1 MPFKEKVPMAKEI
14 KISEVKKQWNAY
26 ESYLIKTR
34 YSVRNPK
41 TGEPIENT
49 YNDVIN
55 RIIKHLLDQKKSS
68 VVSKNSSSHKDIEAL
83 VHLLQ
88 KRIIIPATPVLM
100 SFGNPYTRRKGFFSC
115 YPLGYVEDSMEGIR
129 KICEKME
136 IIYMHGGGCG
146 IDISKLRPK
155 GSLVDNGQGIS
166 SGPIGFLYKFDAI
179 TGTTNQGGRRR
190 GALLVQMNWD
200 HPDIKDFIKS
210 KAAVPEISELI
221 YSLPK
226 DIRPE
231 QNPLLSNMN
240 ISVNVFGDFWKK
252 DNLINLIAT
261 QMWRTGD
268 PGLLFIDNMKS
279 FSPFKSKDNP
289 IFSNP
294 CGEYLAPANTACN
307 LITINLALLAQNA
320 YNFETRTFNFKKFF
334 TEILYAADKACILGN
349 ILIDSDEG
357 YPTDEIKEATQHF
370 RPVGIGITG
379 FHTALI
385 YAFNGDVKY
394 GESPSIDFAEKIQSI
409 LTIGALAR
417 SAELAFKNKICYEWN
432 EEYLNL
438 HIKELKESLDSM
450 DEEHKP
456 TNIRDSINLIKKCA
470 LEFKGFYNAA
480 LTSQAPTGTTSAFAH
495 VAGDTGIEPMFSIN
509 LKRKVKDF
517 KEGWITVEIITEP
530 LFELISKFEDIKDK
544 VNDQL
549 AHKISPEKQLTLMSA
564 FQKFVH
570 TGVSKTINVP
580 YEITIEGIENLIK
593 KAKKL
598 RLKGFTVYRDG
609 CRLDS
614 IYVTQRS
621 KADKKTLSEELPV
634 IRSAKVYEV
643 HGPVNAY
650 VTTSFDEENRL
661 REVFVNVGKAGT
673 TLNSMFQAVG
683 RLISVALRRYP
694 DLADRF
700 IETMEG
706 IESGEFYTCN
716 EYRAHSLPDMLAKI
730 MRDALKA
737 TQKEKE
743 ELRKGSGDLCP
754 NCGNLAMYRNGG
766 CKTCDQCGYSTC

>member
-1 MPFKEKVPMAKEI
+1 MSNKKEV
-14 KISEVKKQWNAY
+14 SEVREQWNVY
-26 ESYLIKTR
+26 ETYLVRTR
-34 YSVRNPK
+34 YSIRNPK
-41 TGEPIENT
+41 TGEPLENS
-49 YNDVIN
+49 YNDVIS
-55 RIIKHLLDQKKSS
+55 RVIGYLLDQKNSS
-68 VVSKNSSSHKDIEAL
+68 IVNKNSSSHEDIESL
-83 VHLLQ
+83 VSFLR

-155 GSLVDNGQGIS
+155 GSLVDSGQGIS

-190 GALLVQMNWD
+190 GALLVQMNWN
-200 HPDIKDFIKS
+200 HPDIKDFIKA

-226 DIRPE
+226 EIRPE

-240 ISVNVFGDFWKK
+240 ISINVFGDFWKEDK
-252 DNLINLIAT
+252 LINLIAT

-279 FSPFKSKDNP
+279 YSPFKSKDEP

-307 LITINLALLAQNA
+307 LITINLAVLAQSA
-320 YNFETRTFNFKKFF
+320 YNFKTKTFDFKKFF
-334 TEILYAADKACILGN
+334 TDILHAADKACILGN

-357 YPTDEIKEATQHF
+357 YPINEIKEATQYF
-370 RPVGIGITG
+370 RPIGIGITG

-394 GESPSIDFAEKIQSI
+394 GDGPSIDFAERVQSI

-417 SAELAFKNKICYEWN
+417 SAELALKNKICYEWN
-432 EEYLNL
+432 GEYLNL
-438 HIKELKESLDSM
+438 HLKELKESLKSIE
-450 DEEHKP
+450 DEYTP
-456 TNIRDSINLIKKCA
+456 TNLKTSIDLVEKCA
-470 LEFKGFYNAA
+470 LELKGFYNAA

-509 LKRKVKDF
+509 LKRKVRDF
-517 KEGWITVEIITEP
+517 KEGWISVEVITQP
-530 LFELISKFEDIKDK
+530 LFELISKFEDVKDK
-544 VNDQL
+544 VKDQL

-580 YEITIEGIENLIK
+580 YETTIEGIETLIK
-593 KAKKL
+593 RAKDL

-614 IYVTQRS
+614 IYVSQKPKFER
-621 KADKKTLSEELPV
+621 KPLSEELPI
-634 IRSAKVYEV
+634 IRPAKVYEV
-643 HGPVNAY
+643 HGPVSAY

-694 DLADRF
+694 DLVDRF

-730 MRDALKA
+730 MRDALKI
-737 TQKEKE
+737 TQRDREEKKN
-743 ELRKGSGDLCP
+743 KGSGDLCP
-754 NCGNLAMYRNGG
+754 NCGNLAMYRSGG